1 MRGTEEH
8 RRIDAL
14 LEGAE
19 VLGGEYDD
27 YDPAAARE
35 RIARALTAVPP
46 RAQPPSHPDT
56 GWRYRTVHEQA
67 AHDLDLAISL
77 VVGSPGAAESL
88 ARLVDHQRTEP
99 EGALVFACLLH
110 LVGHRDAAQF
120 WWQFAAGGGSR
131 TAAFCLCLHHRRLGE
146 FRDADYWRQGRPPC
160 WGAPAAPPAPP
171 GTPPPCPACAAS
183 CCPTPSAGT
192 CSASATADGTP
203 GCRPRWRRWSTG
215 CASPRR
221 RRGLRR
227 DPPARA
233 GAAGRTRRAPP
244 PLRRTEAG
252 AVQAVAVKSPGE

>member
-1 MRGTEEH
+1 MRGTGEH

-35 RIARALTAVPP
+35 RIARAVATC
-46 RAQPPSHPDT
+46 PPSARPPANPDT

-77 VVGSPGAAESL
+77 VVGSPGAAGSL
-88 ARLVDHQRTEP
+88 ARLIDHRRTEP

-146 FRDADYWRQGRPPC
+146 FRDADHWRRQAALLGSARTAARAPRSTAGVPGPHGFLLPDAIRRDLLSQCHRGRHPRL
-160 WGAPAAPPAPP
+160 PAAVEAVVNRLRVDGDDEDYGEIPRPEP
-171 GTPPPCPACAAS
+171 GLPDEL
-183 CCPTPSAGT
+183 AG
-192 CSASATADGTP
+192 P
-203 GCRPRWRRWSTG
+203 RPH
-215 CASPRR
+215 
-221 RRGLRR
+221 
-227 DPPARA
+227 
-233 GAAGRTRRAPP
+233 
-244 PLRRTEAG
+244 
-252 AVQAVAVKSPGE
+252 

>member
-19 VLGGEYDD
+19 ILGGEYDD

-35 RIARALTAVPP
+35 RIARALTAVPS
-46 RAQPPSHPDT
+46 RAQPPTHPDI

-77 VVGSPGAAESL
+77 VVGSPGAAQSL
-88 ARLVDHQRTEP
+88 ARLVDHRRTEP

-146 FRDADYWRQGRPPC
+146 FRDADYWRRQAALLGSARSAARAPRNTAAVPGLRGFLLPDAIRRDLLSQCHRGRHPRL
-160 WGAPAAPPAPP
+160 PPAVEAVVNRLRVAGDDEDYGEIPRPEP
-171 GTPPPCPACAAS
+171 GLPDEL
-183 CCPTPSAGT
+183 AG
-192 CSASATADGTP
+192 P
-203 GCRPRWRRWSTG
+203 RPH
-215 CASPRR
+215 
-221 RRGLRR
+221 
-227 DPPARA
+227 
-233 GAAGRTRRAPP
+233 
-244 PLRRTEAG
+244 
-252 AVQAVAVKSPGE
+252 